1 MAWNE
6 PGGNK
11 PKDPWGGGGDQ
22 GPPDLD
28 EALKNLKDKINN
40 VFGGKGSGGNGSGN
54 RSGGGSPKAFVAV
67 ALVIILI
74 GYLLMGLFQV
84 DQRERAV
91 VLRFG
96 KFNRIVE
103 PGLNWRAPML
113 EQYMKVDVGQNRR
126 YEITEEML
134 TRDTNIVRVTLEVQ
148 YQVLD
153 PKPFLLSVSRP
164 EEVLENA
171 TSSALRHVVGSSTM
185 DDVLK
190 DNREAIRVMVRKR
203 LEEYLQR
210 YNTGLVLRQVVLDK
224 TEAPSAVR
232 DAFDDVSKAK
242 EDEDRFKKEAEAY
255 ANAVIP
261 QAGGKAQR
269 VREEAQAYKQKV
281 VSEAEGDA
289 ARFSDLLTEYR
300 KAPDVT
306 RDRLYLDA
314 MTQVLGSTSK
324 VLVDS
329 DKGGNNLIYLPL
341 DKMFKQ
347 SGGSSRA
354 TDKSQS
360 GSTVAPSAAGAD
372 DGGSGSSSSRS
383 LYGSRKGGANYE

>member
-40 VFGGKGSGGNGSGN
+40 VFGGKGGRPGGDGSKP
-54 RSGGGSPKAFVAV
+54 GGSPLPLLAVVAV
-67 ALVIILI
+67 IALVV
-74 GYLLMGLFQV
+74 YGLVGFFQV

-96 KFNRIVE
+96 KFDRIVE
-103 PGLNWRAPML
+103 PGLNWRAPIL
-113 EQYMKVDVGQNRR
+113 EQYQKVDVGQNRR

-134 TRDTNIVRVTLEVQ
+134 TKDTNIVSVTLQVQ

-153 PKPFLLSVSRP
+153 PRPFLLKVAQP
-164 EEVLENA
+164 EQILEHA
-171 TSSALRHVVGSSTM
+171 TSSALRHVVGSASM

-190 DNREAIRVMVRKR
+190 DNREAIRVQVRQR
-203 LEEYLQR
+203 LDEYLNR
-210 YNTGLVLRQVVLDK
+210 YDTGLVLRQVVLDK
-224 TEAPSAVR
+224 TEAPDAVR

-255 ANAVIP
+255 RNAVIP
-261 QAGGKAQR
+261 QARGEAQR
-269 VREEAQAYKQKV
+269 LTEESEAYKQRV
-281 VSEAEGDA
+281 IDGAMGDA
-289 ARFSDLLTEYR
+289 DRFTDLLTEYR

-306 RDRLYLDA
+306 RERLYLET
-314 MTQVLGSTSK
+314 MTQVFGATSK
-324 VLVDS
+324 VLVDV
-329 DKGGNNLIYLPL
+329 DNGNSLIYLPL
-341 DKMFKQ
+341 EQLVKGPDAR
-347 SGGSSRA
+347 SATPNRA
-354 TDKSQS
+354 PAPPAAMPPRRVPMTEAAA
-360 GSTVAPSAAGAD
+360 VAPAVACTAHHD
-372 DGGSGSSSSRS
+372 HRS
-383 LYGSRKGGANYE
+383 CANE

>member
-28 EALKNLKDKINN
+28 EALKNLKDKINS
-40 VFGGKGSGGNGSGN
+40 VFGGKGGKTGGGG
-54 RSGGGSPKAFVAV
+54 RSGGGSPWPVLIVAGV
-67 ALVIILI
+67 IAAVVYFLV
-74 GYLLMGLFQV
+74 GFFQV

-96 KFNRIVE
+96 EYNRTVD
-103 PGLNWRAPML
+103 PGLRWRAPII
-113 EQYMKVDVGQNRR
+113 EQYQKVDVEQNRR

-134 TRDTNIVRVTLEVQ
+134 TRDTNIVSVTLQVQ

-153 PKPFLLSVSRP
+153 PIPFLLKVARP
-164 EEVLENA
+164 ETILEHA

-190 DNREAIRVMVRKR
+190 DNREEIRVLVRQR
-203 LEEYLQR
+203 LDEYLNR
-210 YNTGLVLRQVVLDK
+210 YDTGLVLKQVVLDQ
-224 TEAPSAVR
+224 TQAPDAVR

-255 ANAVIP
+255 RNAVIP
-261 QAGGKAQR
+261 QARGEGKR
-269 VREEAQAYKQKV
+269 LEEEAEAYKNRVIDSAK
-281 VSEAEGDA
+281 GDA
-289 ARFSDLLTEYR
+289 ERFTDLLTEYR

-306 RDRLYLDA
+306 RERLYLET
-314 MTQVLGSTSK
+314 MTQVYGSTSK
-324 VLVDS
+324 VLVDV
-329 DKGGNNLIYLPL
+329 DKGNSLIYLPL
-341 DKMFKQ
+341 EQLVKGRNAKNQVPEQ
-347 SGGSSRA
+347 SSS
-354 TDKSQS
+354 SQS
-360 GSTVAPSAAGAD
+360 TSSSAGAD
-372 DGGSGSSSSRS
+372 DGGSGRDTTRS
-383 LYGSRKGGANYE
+383 LYGTRNRELR